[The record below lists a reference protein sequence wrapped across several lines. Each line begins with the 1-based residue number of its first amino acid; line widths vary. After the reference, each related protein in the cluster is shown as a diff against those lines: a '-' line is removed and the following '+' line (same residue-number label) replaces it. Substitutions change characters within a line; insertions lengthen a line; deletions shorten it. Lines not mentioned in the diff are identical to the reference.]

1 MQIIKLRSRT
11 IGKGHPTYIVAEIG
25 INHNGS
31 FDLAKQLVEESARA
45 GADAVKFQKRDAPSI
60 MVADRINKNPIGRLS
75 QRPDDIVEEGP
86 AFGQW
91 SYPDIRLELP
101 DEAWYE
107 LKSFSEDVGVDFFA
121 SPWDGPSV
129 EFLVKLGVELLKVPS
144 VELRNREF
152 LEDIADARLPLIVS
166 TGTSTIHDVDRAM
179 RILRDKDAQVCLLQC
194 TSAYPSKM
202 EEIDL
207 NVIKTLEERYD
218 VPVGYSGHEPGIHVA
233 IAAVALGACVIERH
247 VTLDRRMNGPDH
259 AASLNMEEL
268 RTMVSQIRDIE
279 VALGSSSKRHYD
291 SERPLERVLGKS
303 VVSRIKIKK
312 GTVLSREHLTAKGP
326 ATGIPI
332 ADLDRV
338 IGKRVVV
345 DVEADSLLMPE
356 HIADA

>member
-1 MQIIKLRSRT
+1 MKEIKLPNRT
-11 IGKGHPTYIVAEIG
+11 IGKGHPTYIIAEIG

-31 FDLAKQLVEESARA
+31 VELAKELVRASAEA
-45 GADAVKFQKRDAPSI
+45 GCDAVKFQKRDAPSI
-60 MVADRINKNPIGRLS
+60 MVASKINKNPIGRLS
-75 QRPDDIVEEGP
+75 KSADDIVEEGP

-101 DEAWYE
+101 DEAWTE
-107 LKSFSEDVGVDFFA
+107 LKSYSQEQGVDFFA
-121 SPWDGPSV
+121 SPWDRPSV
-129 EFLVKLGVELLKVPS
+129 EFLLKLGVSLLKVPS

-152 LEDIADARLPLIVS
+152 LEDVASAGLPLIVS
-166 TGTSTIHDVDRAM
+166 TGTSTIEDVDRAM
-179 RILRDKDAQVCLLQC
+179 KILGDKGAQVCLLQC

-218 VPVGYSGHEPGIHVA
+218 VPVGYSGHESGIHVA
-233 IAAVALGACVIERH
+233 VAAVALGACVIERH

-259 AASLNMEEL
+259 AASLNMDEVAA
-268 RTMVSQIRDIE
+268 MVSQIRDIE
-279 VALGSSSKRHYD
+279 IAMGSPSKKHYE
-291 SERPLERVLGKS
+291 SEKPLENVLGKS
-303 VVSRIKIKK
+303 VVTRTKVAK

-338 IGKRVVV
+338 IGKRVVKDV
-345 DVEADSLLMPE
+345 DADSLLMPE